1 VSLIDASSFDDLTA
15 YAAINRLRLDD
26 LKPHVYRT
34 HDGGKTWK
42 EIVKGLPDDPV
53 NAVREDPVRKGLLY
67 TGTERMVHVSF
78 DDGESWQPLR
88 LNMPATSV
96 RDLVV
101 HGDDLVVATHG
112 RGFWIL
118 DDVTPLRQLDAK
130 TPLGAPFLYAPQ
142 IAIRVRRSRNTDTP
156 LPPEEPV
163 GQNPP
168 DGAILDYVLAA
179 QPAAPVTLEILDE
192 RGALVRRFASDDPP
206 EPLVDPLVVAAS
218 WVRPPRV
225 LPATPG
231 MHRFVWDLRFPPPST
246 KRREYPISAIPGDT
260 PPDPQGPFV
269 LPGAYTVK
277 LTVDGK
283 AFTRAL
289 TVKLDPRIGMSSA
302 DLAQQLA
309 LLRRLTVAIEKVAEE
324 PRKGNSGE
332 ETRGASLEEKLLQLY
347 GIIEGADDA
356 PTAQAVAAVDE
367 LAGR

>member
-1 VSLIDASSFDDLTA
+1 
-15 YAAINRLRLDD
+15 
-26 LKPHVYRT
+26 
-34 HDGGKTWK
+34 
-42 EIVKGLPDDPV
+42 
-53 NAVREDPVRKGLLY
+53 
-67 TGTERMVHVSF
+67 
-78 DDGESWQPLR
+78 
-88 LNMPATSV
+88 MPATSI

-130 TPLGAPFLYAPQ
+130 TALGAPFLYAPQ
-142 IAIRVRRSRNTDTP
+142 IAIRVRRNRNTDTP

-192 RGALVRRFASDDPP
+192 SGALVRRFASDDPP
-206 EPLVDPLVVAAS
+206 EPLVEPLVVSVS
-218 WVRPPRV
+218 WVRPARI

-231 MHRFVWDLRFPPPST
+231 MHRFVWDLRFPPPRA
-246 KRREYPISAIPGDT
+246 KQHEYPISAIPGDT
-260 PPDPQGPFV
+260 PREPLGPFV

-289 TVKLDPRIGMSSA
+289 TVKLDPRVAMSSS
-302 DLAQQLA
+302 DLAAQIA
-309 LLRRLTVAIEKVAEE
+309 LLRRLGAAIERLAAE
-324 PRKGNSGE
+324 PAKTDSAQAKR
-332 ETRGASLEEKLLQLY
+332 RASLEEKLLQLY
-347 GIIEGADDA
+347 GIIESADDA

-367 LAGR
+367 LAGK